1 MYIQNKLNAQELKM
15 SKMISIK
22 MLKNNIKDKPEK
34 IALLLRILPYKIKMA
49 DAINANETIKNN
61 LIKRYEMVQKLSLQQ

>member
-1 MYIQNKLNAQELKM
+1 M

-34 IALLLRILPYKIKMA
+34 IALLLRILPYKIK
-49 DAINANETIKNN
+49 NGRCN
-61 LIKRYEMVQKLSLQQ
+61 

>member
-1 MYIQNKLNAQELKM
+1 M